1 MLNVS
6 KVTVYDISG
15 SSFIKRKDII
25 GETTNSQLGKHC
37 ELSSNGDYLI
47 LNKGPANEITQVLV
61 YKWNGSD
68 YILRDTINGGHVGD
82 LFGLEH
88 NTSDISDDG
97 NVLVVSASSTDT
109 ATALRTSM
117 SWGMPTVPTFANYVR
132 TTIYKWSNADQKYL
146 KHGNNINGV
155 VESYS
160 GKPIQLSRDGSTLL
174 LGSPNT
180 NYNGGY
186 TEGSLKIFTITESSY
201 TQNQEIKGDGTSA
214 NVNVGKSFELS
225 ANGNVLIIG
234 NPYSHKVYIYE
245 KNDSNLFVL
254 RDTILRSSL
263 DSVTTNT
270 SFANKVSINNDGSR
284 IVIGDSQN
292 DNVVNNGGILYV
304 MDYIDG
310 NYVLLPNTI
319 IPAKDE
325 NLGTSPFQISDN
337 GLRLVVG
344 STVYDYRETK
354 QTTSFSSSSSDII
367 VVGNNSDLNFLH
379 NGTTDYTIE
388 FDLNATDLTGS
399 GKNLVRLFSNV
410 VNSSG
415 SVAVDCFVRSNGEL
429 TFNIHRGV
437 LRTAYKSFVS
447 PEGTISVN
455 TDYKIAIVFSGGQIK
470 IFINGIAITNKNNT
484 GYSIVNST
492 SKSNASRSLIIGGIE
507 QSGEI
512 VDNFKGS
519 ITNFKNCTLCI
530 V

>member
-1 MLNVS
+1 MIALKISLEVEFLLQVMFVGEQTLSFKISIGRILVFDYENEKWELKFTDEGATASDGLGYDLSTSSDGNIIAYSTPYFNTDSAANVS

-68 YILRDTINGGHVGD
+68 YILLDTINGGHVGD

-88 NTSDISDDG
+88 NTFDISDDG

-117 SWGMPTVPTFANYVR
+117 SWGMPTVPTAANYGR

-214 NVNVGKSFELS
+214 NVKCWE
-225 ANGNVLIIG
+225 
-234 NPYSHKVYIYE
+234 
-245 KNDSNLFVL
+245 
-254 RDTILRSSL
+254 
-263 DSVTTNT
+263 
-270 SFANKVSINNDGSR
+270 
-284 IVIGDSQN
+284 
-292 DNVVNNGGILYV
+292 
-304 MDYIDG
+304 
-310 NYVLLPNTI
+310 
-319 IPAKDE
+319 
-325 NLGTSPFQISDN
+325 
-337 GLRLVVG
+337 
-344 STVYDYRETK
+344 
-354 QTTSFSSSSSDII
+354 
-367 VVGNNSDLNFLH
+367 
-379 NGTTDYTIE
+379 
-388 FDLNATDLTGS
+388 
-399 GKNLVRLFSNV
+399 
-410 VNSSG
+410 
-415 SVAVDCFVRSNGEL
+415 
-429 TFNIHRGV
+429 
-437 LRTAYKSFVS
+437 
-447 PEGTISVN
+447 
-455 TDYKIAIVFSGGQIK
+455 
-470 IFINGIAITNKNNT
+470 
-484 GYSIVNST
+484 
-492 SKSNASRSLIIGGIE
+492 
-507 QSGEI
+507 
-512 VDNFKGS
+512 
-519 ITNFKNCTLCI
+519 
-530 V
+530 